1 MLRAFWSCTY
11 HATTSSQQFAADK
24 QHSARCACR
33 LERQVLC
40 GRLWHAE
47 CQQLGAALPNELP
60 LAFASQAEYVAA
72 FEPLLF
78 EEARES
84 TRSEWN
90 QNCERGWSHVVD
102 IGRCGAWQAA
112 CSKLWQASHP
122 RVMQCHLLDI
132 ELLWLIPMLSLALPF
147 VRCLSLQRTP
157 AWSLS
162 MPASSTVAPAS

>member
-1 MLRAFWSCTY
+1 MSVG
-11 HATTSSQQFAADK
+11 
-24 QHSARCACR
+24 CACR

-47 CQQLGAALPNELP
+47 CQQLGAALPPELP

-84 TRSEWN
+84 TRSEWS

-112 CSKLWQASHP
+112 CFEAWASISA
-122 RVMQCHLLDI
+122 RT
-132 ELLWLIPMLSLALPF
+132 
-147 VRCLSLQRTP
+147 QRSAT
-157 AWSLS
+157 
-162 MPASSTVAPAS
+162 

>member
-1 MLRAFWSCTY
+1 MSVW
-11 HATTSSQQFAADK
+11 
-24 QHSARCACR
+24 CACR

-47 CQQLGAALPNELP
+47 CQEAAPALPPELP

-112 CSKLWQASHP
+112 CSK
-122 RVMQCHLLDI
+122 V
-132 ELLWLIPMLSLALPF
+132 
-147 VRCLSLQRTP
+147 
-157 AWSLS
+157 
-162 MPASSTVAPAS
+162 